1 MAYCLAG
8 IASCFTATFVSVAA
22 TKDIRLSKLN
32 VNTECIVTSA
42 KMFDIADEP
51 ITERINFEIEAQS
64 DNADKQQL
72 QQLVNMAKEA
82 CPAIY
87 SMRYEGKLNATI
99 K

>member
-51 ITERINFEIEAQS
+51 ITERIN
-64 DNADKQQL
+64 
-72 QQLVNMAKEA
+72 
-82 CPAIY
+82 
-87 SMRYEGKLNATI
+87 
-99 K
+99 